1 MLTVRGLLVSLVTSV
16 CFFPLNHTGV
26 LAQGYP
32 NKPVRI
38 IQGAA
43 AGGSLDAT
51 ARLFAQRFSQYLGQ
65 PFIVEAR
72 PGASGTIAN
81 DRVAKSPP
89 DGYTLLVMSAT
100 GSIQSALRTDLPYVL
115 ERDLAPISP
124 LSVTPLVLVAH
135 PSVPARSLQDLL
147 GLARRMPGKL
157 NYGSSGVGST
167 SHFAGE
173 ALNYLAKVKLFH
185 IPYKGGAESV
195 LAAASG
201 IVDVS
206 LPGIPPVPG
215 LVNAGKLR
223 ALAVTTIDRSP
234 LLPSV
239 PTFHESGFPGYDFSS
254 WAGLLAPAGTPK
266 PIIDQLNALVNNIGS
281 ERDLKELFQKQG
293 LSVRSSTATEFTN
306 FIRREIALNR
316 KLAKATGISLK

>member
-1 MLTVRGLLVSLVTSV
+1 MLMTRSSFSFIGATFYVSLTAASAA
-16 CFFPLNHTGV
+16 
-26 LAQGYP
+26 LAQDYP
-32 NKPVRI
+32 IKPVRI

-43 AGGSLDAT
+43 AGGSLDST
-51 ARLFAQRFSQYLGQ
+51 ARIFAQRLSQQLGQ
-65 PFIVEAR
+65 PFVVESR

-89 DGYTLLVMSAT
+89 DGYTLLVMAAT
-100 GSIQSALRTDLPYVL
+100 GSIQSALRTDLPYDL

-135 PSVPARSLQDLL
+135 PSVPARSLKELVE
-147 GLARRMPGKL
+147 LARRLPDKL

-173 ALNYLAKVKLFH
+173 ALNYLAKVKFVH
-185 IPYKGGAESV
+185 IPYKGGSESV

-206 LPGIPPVPG
+206 LPGITPVPG
-215 LVNAGKLR
+215 LVTAGKIR
-223 ALAVTTIDRSP
+223 AIAVTTIDRSP

-239 PTFHESGFPGYDFSS
+239 PTFHESGYPDYDFSS
-254 WAGLLAPAGTPK
+254 WAGLLAPIATPK
-266 PIIDQLNALVNNIGS
+266 RIIDRLNSLVASIGS
-281 ERDLKELFQKQG
+281 DNELKELFKKQG
-293 LSVRSSTATEFTN
+293 LSARASTTAEYAE

-316 KLAKATGISLK
+316 KLANVAGIKL